1 MDGGELRKICPEPI
15 KKILKIDKGLCKVAS
30 VMIVPVRTEKIGLR
44 KFLHSRKLPAF
55 DSLECR
61 GSQSAQHLLI
71 ECRIC
76 TEKRNSIWEE
86 AKMKAAFD
94 RICWEVMLTQPKLAK
109 KAAKFIKP
117 LGLIGQFRSAI
128 IDFSHVAGSEHNHLD

>member
-1 MDGGELRKICPEPI
+1 MTWSSEKTGRELRTICPEPI

-55 DSLECR
+55 DSLECPCRR

-86 AKMKAAFD
+86 AKMKAAFH

-128 IDFSHVAGSEHNHLD
+128 ID